1 VAVVIDQMDVEAVPQ
16 QTRSSGS
23 EGSSAGAAQPE
34 STMKRQ
40 IEQSMRRAHERAKR
54 LVAD

>member
-23 EGSSAGAAQPE
+23 EGSSAGAAQLE